1 MNLKKET
8 IIILGVFT
16 VIVLTLILALIY
28 PLLKGLKEASLNFI
42 EIKKELTLFY
52 DRAGEIESLKLGY
65 EEIER
70 DLEKTEDFFVN
81 SEVPINLIKFWE
93 ETALSSGISI
103 NISPL
108 SFGNKEDDEK
118 DKWDS
123 MVFRINSVGSFT
135 DFLMFLERIEIGSYL
150 IEIEDLSVRKLT
162 SSDLGF
168 SDYENFSINDVR
180 TILTIKVFTK

>member
-8 IIILGVFT
+8 IIILGIFT
-16 VIVLTLILALIY
+16 AIVLILILVLIY
-28 PLLKGLKEASLNFI
+28 PLLKGLREASSNFI

-81 SEVPINLIKFWE
+81 SEVPIDLIKFWE
-93 ETALSSGISI
+93 ETALNSGISI

-108 SFGNKEDDEK
+108 SSGNEEDDQKEE
-118 DKWDS
+118 WDS
-123 MVFRINSVGSFT
+123 MVFRINSVGPFT
-135 DFLMFLERIEIGSYL
+135 DFLRFLERIEIGSYL
-150 IEIEDLSVRKLT
+150 IEIEDISVRKLT
-162 SSDLGF
+162 GSDIGF
-168 SDYENFSINDVR
+168 SDYRGFSINDVK
-180 TILTIKVFTK
+180 TILTIKVFIK

>member
-1 MNLKKET
+1 MNLKKQT
-8 IIILGVFT
+8 IIILGIFT
-16 VIVLTLILALIY
+16 VIVLILILALIY

-70 DLEKTEDFFVN
+70 DLERTEDFFVN
-81 SEVPINLIKFWE
+81 PEVPIDLIEFWE
-93 ETALSSGISI
+93 KTALSSGVSI
-103 NISPL
+103 NISPI
-108 SFGNKEDDEK
+108 SFGNEEDDEK

-135 DFLMFLERIEIGSYL
+135 DFLRFLERIEIGSYL
-150 IEIEDLSVRKLT
+150 MEIEDLSVRKLT
-162 SSDLGF
+162 SSDIG
-168 SDYENFSINDVR
+168 SINYENFSINDVR